1 MLIFTIHDE
10 KQFEKGVKIHRCNS
24 MTNTKMVRISISL
37 EEEFEKLPNKSD
49 WNPTGFPEFVREA
62 VRYYLRREV
71 RRSRL
76 EIEESEEL
84 DHLE

>member
-1 MLIFTIHDE
+1 
-10 KQFEKGVKIHRCNS
+10 